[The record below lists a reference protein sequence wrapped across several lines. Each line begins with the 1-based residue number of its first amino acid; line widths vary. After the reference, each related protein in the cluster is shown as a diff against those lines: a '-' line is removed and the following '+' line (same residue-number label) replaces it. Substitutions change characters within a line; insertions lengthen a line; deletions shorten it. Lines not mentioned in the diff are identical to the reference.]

1 MTDTDITDTGPAGAG
16 LIRWQTDTDGVV
28 ILTMDA
34 PGQSANTLSEQFV
47 AALTETVARLQTE
60 RESITGVVL
69 TSAKKTFFAGG
80 DLNELVTLRR
90 EDAARFT
97 AHLDHIKAQL
107 RALETLGRPVVAAIN
122 GAAVG
127 GGLELALAAHHRI
140 AASVPGT
147 QIGFPEVGL
156 GLLPAA
162 GGVIRTVRILGVTDA
177 LEKVLLSGKR
187 YGPAEA
193 LGLGLIDEVA
203 DTLEDLLPRAKQWI
217 AGHPDAAQ
225 PWDIPGFAI
234 RGGTPA
240 RGPLAAQLPYLS
252 ANLRSRTKGAPAPA
266 ERAILAA
273 AVEGAAVDLETASLI
288 ETRYFIGLVTGQ
300 IAKNKINLTFFDL
313 QHIRSGGSRPAG
325 QPGFKSAR
333 LGVVGAGMMGAGI
346 AYAAARAGIDVVLTD
361 VSLEAAAKG
370 KGYAERIVAKSV
382 TAGRSAKAEAD
393 ALLARIRPTAD
404 LADLAGVDFVVE
416 AVFENAELKNKV
428 FGQIEQA
435 VGAEAV
441 LGSNTS
447 TLPITALARGVTR
460 PADFI
465 GVHFFSPV
473 DRMPLIELIKGEQ
486 TSPATLAKAFDLSR
500 QLGKT
505 PIVVNDSRGFFTSR
519 VIIARLSEAVAM
531 IGEGVAPASI
541 EQAALQSGYPAGPLQ
556 LLDELTLTLPR
567 AVRNEARAAA
577 EAAGQPWTPHPADA
591 VFDRLI
597 DEFGRTGRQG
607 GAGFYDYDA
616 SGRRA
621 GLWPGLRRHFAP
633 PAHSTAKQPAGPA
646 HRAPAG
652 QPPFADLQE
661 RLLFAEALE
670 AWHAYESGV
679 IDSAADANVGSLLGI
694 GFPAWTGGVLRYID
708 QYEGGPAGFARRAGE
723 LAARYGERFSPPASL
738 AAAVGRTA
746 A

>member
-1 MTDTDITDTGPAGAG
+1 VTDTEI
-16 LIRWQTDTDGVV
+16 IRWQAGEDGIVV
-28 ILTMDA
+28 LTMDA

-47 AALTETVARLQTE
+47 AALTQTVGRLRDE
-60 RESITGVVL
+60 REQIAGVVL
-69 TSAKKTFFAGG
+69 ASAKKTFFAGG
-80 DLNELVTLRR
+80 DLNELVRLRR
-90 EDAARFT
+90 EDAVRFT
-97 AHLDHIKAQL
+97 AHLDLIKAHL

-122 GAAVG
+122 GAALG

-140 AASVPGT
+140 AADVPGC
-147 QIGFPEVGL
+147 QVGFPEVGL
-156 GLLPAA
+156 GLLPAG
-162 GGVIRTVRILGVTDA
+162 GGVIRSVRHLGVTAA

-193 LGLGLIDEVA
+193 LELGLVDEVA
-203 DTLEDLLPRAKQWI
+203 ASVEELLPRAKQWI
-217 AGHPDAAQ
+217 ADHPDAAQ
-225 PWDIPGFAI
+225 PWDRPGHAIP
-234 RGGTPA
+234 GGTPS
-240 RGPLAAQLPYLS
+240 RGPLAAQLPYLA
-252 ANLRSRTKGAPAPA
+252 ANLRRRTAGAPVPA

-273 AVEGAAVDLETASLI
+273 AVEGAAVDFDTASVI

-300 IAKNKINLTFFDL
+300 VAKNRINATFFDTR
-313 QHIRSGGSRPAG
+313 HINSGGSRPAG
-325 QPGFKSAR
+325 QPPFRSAR

-361 VSLEAAAKG
+361 VTLAAAAKG
-370 KGYAERIVAKSV
+370 KGYSARIVAKSV
-382 TAGRSAKAEAD
+382 AAGRSTQAEAD
-393 ALLARIRPTAD
+393 ALLARIHPTEN
-404 LADLAGVDFVVE
+404 LAGLAGVDFVVE
-416 AVFENAELKNKV
+416 AVFENAELKSKV

-447 TLPITALARGVTR
+447 TLPITALANSVTR
-460 PADFI
+460 PADLV

-473 DRMPLIELIKGEQ
+473 DRMPLIELIRGEQ
-486 TSPATLAKAFDLSR
+486 TSPATLARAFDLAR

-519 VIIARLSEAVAM
+519 VIIARLSEALAM
-531 IGEGVAPASI
+531 VGEGVAPPSI

-567 AVRNEARAAA
+567 AVRDEARTAA
-577 EAAGQPWTPHPADA
+577 EAAGRPWTPHPSDA

-597 DEFGRTGRQG
+597 DDYGRTGRAG

-616 SGRRA
+616 SGRRT
-621 GLWPGLRRHFAP
+621 GLWPGLRQHFPAAAP
-633 PAHSTAKQPAGPA
+633 FTGAQPEAA
-646 HRAPAG
+646 
-652 QPPFADLQE
+652 QPPFDDLKE

-670 AWHAYESGV
+670 AWRAHESGV

-694 GFPAWTGGVLRYID
+694 GFPSWTGGVLRYID
-708 QYEGGPAGFARRAGE
+708 QYDGGPAGFARRATE
-723 LAARYGERFSPPASL
+723 LAGRYGERFSPPASL
-738 AAAVGRTA
+738 AARATSRTA